1 MDVDTTQY
9 KHCDL
14 VKVNGRIDSATAPK
28 LAEALTTITDEGRFK
43 IVVDFSGVEFL
54 SSAGLRALI
63 YTQKTCKRY
72 NRGEVV
78 LCALPSNIAAAIE
91 LAGFNSIFKIF
102 DDPLMAVGSF

>member
-1 MDVDTTQY
+1 MEVNTIQY

-14 VKVNGRIDSATAPK
+14 VKVTGRIDSSTAPK
-28 LAEALTTITDEGRFK
+28 FQEALSAITDEGRFK
-43 IVVDFSGVEFL
+43 IVVDFSKVEFL

-63 YTQKTCKRY
+63 ITQKVCKRY

-78 LCALPSNIAAAIE
+78 LCALPVNIGQTIE

-102 DDPLMAVGSF
+102 VDPLMAVGSF

>member
-1 MDVDTTQY
+1 MEVNTIQY

-28 LAEALTTITDEGRFK
+28 LAEALGAITDDGRFK
-43 IVVDFSGVEFL
+43 IVVNFSGVEFL

-63 YTQKTCKRY
+63 YTQKICKRY

-78 LCALPSNIAAAIE
+78 LCAMPANIAAAIE